1 MKKKFLKVF
10 SVFLC
15 FINLFSIIQVWGT
28 KYKFSGDRVTKSEVH
43 ITPVKND
50 ASFPSFYVNKSN
62 TEGLKFYNK
71 HYSKIPDIDLNDT
84 ILEEFYK
91 AISGEKVN
99 RSIIDIYG
107 EELGT
112 NFHYQL
118 ELNIM
123 NILNSEE
130 QGKLSELQ
138 SALNKKIAERVGFI
152 KCKLNSESGNYVY
165 IIPEYGNKKK
175 FKFKNTSNLQIQNE
189 TIYLCKEELV
199 TIKKLI
205 GDSSSNEIDISDV
218 LFENLNNLSNEEINN
233 AINKFCDKIV
243 KITDSMKKDYKVKDG
258 NGANKKIKNKQ
269 DAIKNKKTT
278 QHYTYMLPLLANK
291 FEKECKKEGNN
302 FDFYTPFGK
311 VNVQRPKNGD
321 CWVSCGVEKGKYE
334 NLLIYLDDIKNKCTK
349 LELIKI
355 YDYLSMTYDEILL
368 ENGEIDI
375 GEFNKKVK
383 EQFGNI
389 AEIEPTDKRQASF
402 AAFCGVLMVAEP
414 WRFKDGGGLS
424 RGTIRT
430 VYKIL
435 NKLVTF
441 KVINCGDQFVIERL
455 QYNDK
460 YKIKDSYGFVFGES
474 GPGGEALAVFAHK
487 KVCSKSY
494 MDNHPKEKSEF
505 DESKQWR
512 LNGEK
517 RSIYTS
523 GKGQQLRQLD
533 KYINSFFE
541 SKKSIED
548 NGERMKALNSDISD
562 DEGVVDG

>member
-15 FINLFSIIQVWGT
+15 FINLFSIIRVWGA
-28 KYKFSGDRVTKSEVH
+28 KYKFSGDRVTKSEVL
-43 ITPVKND
+43 ITPVKNN
-50 ASFPSFYVNKSN
+50 ANLPSFYVNKSN

-71 HYSKIPDIDLNDT
+71 HYSKIPDVDLNDT

-112 NFHYQL
+112 NFNYQL
-118 ELNIM
+118 KLNIM

-138 SALNKKIAERVGFI
+138 SALNKKIAEQVGFI
-152 KCKLNSESGNYVY
+152 KCKLISKSGNYVY

-175 FKFKNTSNLQIQNE
+175 KCAFKFKNTSNLQIQNE

-243 KITDSMKKDYKVKDG
+243 KITDSMKIDYKVKDG
-258 NGANKKIKNKQ
+258 NGANNKIKNKQ

-355 YDYLSMTYDEILL
+355 YDYLSMKYDEIVL

-375 GEFNKKVK
+375 GKFNKKVK

-414 WRFKDGGGLS
+414 WRFKEGGGLS
-424 RGTIRT
+424 RASIRG
-430 VYKIL
+430 VYKLISDGVKKPFTIIFFDASEFLKSKSNIMKYFPNLCVGL
-435 NKLVTF
+435 NKSI
-441 KVINCGDQFVIERL
+441 KIEEL
-455 QYNDK
+455 LKKLSVMDL
-460 YKIKDSYGFVFGES
+460 KDG
-474 GPGGEALAVFAHK
+474 LAVFSHDK
-487 KVCSKSY
+487 
-494 MDNHPKEKSEF
+494 KEKRKTNFFRKNAYPYGGKWQQEDQINGECNNFKESQESFKDNEFRMHFF
-505 DESKQWR
+505 DE
-512 LNGEK
+512 
-517 RSIYTS
+517 YV
-523 GKGQQLRQLD
+523 
-533 KYINSFFE
+533 
-541 SKKSIED
+541 
-548 NGERMKALNSDISD
+548 SD
-562 DEGVVDG
+562 DEGVIDD